1 MFEWLQALYD
11 NAMANADRRAQAYD
25 SPDGVMIL
33 VGLLAVLAVVLG
45 LRYLSR
51 RPPPGK
57 DDDDAR
63 W

>member
-1 MFEWLQALYD
+1 MFEWLQGIFD
-11 NAMANADRRAQAYD
+11 NAMANADRRANAYD
-25 SPDGVMIL
+25 SPDGIMVL
-33 VGLLAVLAVVLG
+33 VGILAVLAVILG

-51 RPPPGK
+51 RPPSGK